1 MKEIKDYEIIFF
13 IIEIL
18 IFIGI
23 ITLIIYIGDK
33 AINLLT

>member
-13 IIEIL
+13 ILEIL

-23 ITLIIYIGDK
+23 LAIIIFGIK
-33 AINLLT
+33 EILNLF

>member
-13 IIEIL
+13 ILEII

-23 ITLIIYIGDK
+23 VAVIVYGIKDLIY
-33 AINLLT
+33 LL